1 MAAAAPPPPALR
13 AANQNRPPG
22 PPSGKVADNIAHF
35 ARVLRDAGV
44 PVGPGQVLDALD
56 AATLGGLGTKQD
68 FYWTL
73 HAVFVKRRGHKAL
86 FDQAFHVFWR
96 RPKMI
101 EQMMQLL
108 FQQVRVEGHPRK
120 KEAGQRRLANAM
132 FAERDSQQS
141 RRESPGEI
149 EIEGEYSASADE
161 VLRTRDFEQMTA
173 AEEANARAAIRRM
186 RLERVEVKT
195 RRFEASSRGAADL
208 RRTLRRS
215 LRSGGAM
222 IDLQHKRPRTHEPP
236 LVVLTDISGSCTTYS
251 RMFLHFLHALKTDRD
266 RVSVFVFGTRLTNI
280 TRELDRR
287 DVDEALEKVAG
298 AVKDWSGGTR
308 IGRTLKEF
316 NWKWGRRVL
325 SQGAHVLIM
334 SDGLEREDCAELAH
348 EMARLRRSCRRVVW
362 LNPLLRYKGFAASA
376 AGVRAMLPHV
386 DEFRPVHNL
395 ASLEEL
401 AKALTYSA
409 DGAHDPR
416 LYRRDDRRVMAGAG
430 P

>member
-1 MAAAAPPPPALR
+1 MARAAPPPIFQ

-22 PPSGKVADNIAHF
+22 PPSGKIADNIMHF
-35 ARVLRDAGV
+35 ARVLRDTGL

-56 AATLGGLGTKQD
+56 AAALGGLGTKED

-73 HAVFVKRRGHKAL
+73 HAMFVKRREHKAL

-108 FQQVRVEGHPRK
+108 FQQVRVEGHAK
-120 KEAGQRRLANAM
+120 KKQAGQRRLANAM
-132 FAERDSQQS
+132 FQEREGQS
-141 RRESPGEI
+141 SRERPPGEI

-161 VLRTRDFEQMTA
+161 VLRARDFEQMTA
-173 AEEANARAAIRRM
+173 EEEAKARAAIARM
-186 RLERVEVKT
+186 RLQRRAVKM
-195 RRFEASSRGAADL
+195 RRFEASSRGRADL

-215 LRSGGAM
+215 MRSGGAM

-236 LVVLTDISGSCTTYS
+236 LVVLCDISGSCATYS
-251 RMFLHFLHALKTDRD
+251 RLFLHFLHALKNDRD
-266 RVSVFVFGTRLTNI
+266 RVTVFVFGTRLTNI

-287 DVDEALEKVAG
+287 DVDEALDKVSG

-334 SDGLEREDCAELAH
+334 SDGLEREDTEELAH
-348 EMARLRRSCRRVVW
+348 EMARLKRSSKRVVW
-362 LNPLLRYKGFAASA
+362 LNPLLRFKGFEASA
-376 AGVRAMLPHV
+376 AGIKAMLPFV

-395 ASLEEL
+395 ESLEDL
-401 AKALTYSA
+401 ARALTYSK
-409 DGAHDPR
+409 DTAHDPR
-416 LYRRDDRRVMAGAG
+416 LFMRDDRRVIAGER

>member
-1 MAAAAPPPPALR
+1 MAAAAPPPALQ

-22 PPSGKVADNIAHF
+22 PPKGRIADNIAHF
-35 ARVLRDAGV
+35 ARVLRDTGV

-56 AATLGGLGTKQD
+56 AATMGGLGEKQD

-73 HAVFVKRRGHKAL
+73 HAVFVKRREHKAL

-120 KEAGQRRLANAM
+120 KEAGQRRLASAM

-161 VLRTRDFEQMTA
+161 VLRGRDFEQMTA
-173 AEEANARAAIRRM
+173 EEEAKARAAIRRM
-186 RLERVEVKT
+186 RLIRHEVKT
-195 RRFEASSRGAADL
+195 RRFEASSRGPADL
-208 RRTLRRS
+208 RRTIRQS

-298 AVKDWSGGTR
+298 TVKDWSGGTR

-316 NWKWGRRVL
+316 GGGNGEGLVRRHPHRPHAEGVQLEMVAPGSVPGRACAHHVGRARTRGLRGAGARDGAAQTLRPAGGLAQPAVAL
-325 SQGAHVLIM
+325 QGVC
-334 SDGLEREDCAELAH
+334 GERGRHPRHAA
-348 EMARLRRSCRRVVW
+348 ACRRV
-362 LNPLLRYKGFAASA
+362 P
-376 AGVRAMLPHV
+376 P
-386 DEFRPVHNL
+386 
-395 ASLEEL
+395 
-401 AKALTYSA
+401 
-409 DGAHDPR
+409 GAQSR
-416 LYRRDDRRVMAGAG
+416 QS
-430 P
+430 

>member
-1 MAAAAPPPPALR
+1 MAAAAPPPALQ

-22 PPSGKVADNIAHF
+22 PPSGKIADNIAHF

-56 AATLGGLGTKQD
+56 AATMGGLGAKED

-73 HAVFVKRRGHKAL
+73 HAVFVKRREHKAL

-161 VLRTRDFEQMTA
+161 VLRARDFEQMTA
-173 AEEANARAAIRRM
+173 EEEANARAAIRRM
-186 RLERVEVKT
+186 RLHRTEVKT
-195 RRFEASSRGAADL
+195 RRFGSASRGRADL
-208 RRTLRRS
+208 RRTIRQS

-298 AVKDWSGGTR
+298 TVKDWSGGTR

-348 EMARLRRSCRRVVW
+348 EMARLKRSCRRVVW

-376 AGVRAMLPHV
+376 GGIRAMLPHV

-401 AKALTYSA
+401 AKALTYSPT
-409 DGAHDPR
+409 GAHDPR
-416 LYRRDDRRVMAGAG
+416 LYMRDDRRVTAGDG